1 MEISRTSYCCRPCRT
16 GYHAAG
22 ANHCG
27 QFDSIGCAGRLA
39 GIALVLSDRRN
50 GRRRPVD
57 GGVNRILRHGAPA
70 GQNAMESLSK
80 GRIKVAAEAI
90 MTDNSTSS
98 FADKREK

>member
-39 GIALVLSDRRN
+39 GIALVLSDRRD

-57 GGVNRILRHGAPA
+57 CRTNRILQHGAST
-70 GQNAMESLSK
+70 GQNAIEPLSK
-80 GRIKVAAEAI
+80 GRLKVAAKAI

-98 FADKREK
+98 FAEKREK

>member
-1 MEISRTSYCCRPCRT
+1 MEGCRASYCYRPCRT

-27 QFDSIGCAGRLA
+27 QFDSVGHAGRLA
-39 GIALVLSDRRN
+39 GIALVLSDRRD
-50 GRRRPVD
+50 GRRRPANCRT
-57 GGVNRILRHGAPA
+57 NRVLQYDTPA

-80 GRIKVAAEAI
+80 GRLKVAAEAI

-98 FADKREK
+98 FAEKREK

>member
-1 MEISRTSYCCRPCRT
+1 MEGCRASYCCRPCRT
-16 GYHAAG
+16 GYYAAG
-22 ANHCG
+22 ANHSG
-27 QFDSIGCAGRLA
+27 QFDSVGPAGRLA

-50 GRRRPVD
+50 GRRRPVN
-57 GGVNRILRHGAPA
+57 GRTNWVLRHGTPA

-80 GRIKVAAEAI
+80 GRLKVAAEAI